1 MHDNAISGS
10 GASGSTSGAGDRL
23 ATTDPK
29 SVVRQHGGPVV
40 GDGSSND
47 TTFYITLT
55 IEQDDDDDDPLER
68 IDNSGKKYSSVPN
81 KRGGTLIYF
90 ETIIRSTFIS
100 QGSILS
106 RVV

>member
-1 MHDNAISGS
+1 MQHNTISGS

-81 KRGGTLIYF
+81 KRAG
-90 ETIIRSTFIS
+90 TFIYLKK
-100 QGSILS
+100 INLLFIFLP
-106 RVV
+106 

>member
-1 MHDNAISGS
+1 MNAISGS

-68 IDNSGKKYSSVPN
+68 IDNSGKKYSSVTN
-81 KRGGTLIYF
+81 KRGGTLIYLRKK
-90 ETIIRSTFIS
+90 IQFIFYLNQS
-100 QGSILS
+100 
-106 RVV
+106 

>member
-1 MHDNAISGS
+1 MQPNAISGS

-68 IDNSGKKYSSVPN
+68 IDNSGKKCDNYVPQWWVEFN
-81 KRGGTLIYF
+81 DELSWLFTKRFRDFCLIC
-90 ETIIRSTFIS
+90 RK
-100 QGSILS
+100 
-106 RVV
+106 

>member
-1 MHDNAISGS
+1 MNFNFAISGS

-68 IDNSGKKYSSVPN
+68 IDNSGKAFNKYVHSLFRPN
-81 KRGGTLIYF
+81 YDNRTEKKIKRINK
-90 ETIIRSTFIS
+90 
-100 QGSILS
+100 
-106 RVV
+106 